1 MTKIEEVARAI
12 GTELSAQD
20 YVLVTDGNLTDVIVD
35 GHFDLEKVAIAAMVA
50 LREPNAAMIEAAVDA
65 DIPGGRWGEPGFR
78 ESRIDEKDAPVIWR
92 AVIDA
97 ALAEH
102 KP

>member
-12 GTELSAQD
+12 CKAQGLD
-20 YVLVTDGNLTDVIVD
+20 WDAQADGMTSGGGD
-35 GHFDLEKVAIAAMVA
+35 GDEQQGYIEMAVAAIEAM
-50 LREPNAAMIEAAVDA
+50 REPSAAMIEAACDA

-78 ESRIDEKDAPVIWR
+78 ESSIDEKDAPVIWC

-97 ALAEH
+97 VLAE
-102 KP
+102 KPI